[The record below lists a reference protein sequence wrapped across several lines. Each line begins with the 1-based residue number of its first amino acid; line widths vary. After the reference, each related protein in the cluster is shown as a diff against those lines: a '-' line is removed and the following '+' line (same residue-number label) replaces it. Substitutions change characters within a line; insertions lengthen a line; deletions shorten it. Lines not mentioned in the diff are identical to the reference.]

1 MPSSIMASRQRS
13 SKVWEHFSKVKEKSV
28 QCKICK
34 AEMAFHGSTTAMHE
48 HLKRKHVVADLF
60 SDEEGPSRAKKTCS
74 SSMDNFVTKPTTC
87 TPRQANVLT
96 EAILNMLVT
105 DMRPLSM
112 VGDSGFKDMI
122 KQFNP
127 EYHDNYLPGRSHFTA
142 MMEEK
147 YVKTF
152 EKVKQTLRG
161 VQSFLT
167 LTADV
172 WTSRATEAY
181 LGVSCHFMSEDWK
194 MKSFNLATMPL
205 EERHTGANIM
215 TWMEEVLA
223 KFDILPT
230 KIKAV
235 VHDSGSNMV
244 AAMRLLEEKHGW
256 ASIRCA
262 GHTLQLIVNTAL
274 KETTISRALGAA
286 RQLVEH
292 FKRSELASTKLK
304 MKQEQMNVKKNALI
318 QDVSTRWNST
328 FHMIERL
335 LEQRW
340 PLTATLSD
348 PEVTS
353 RGKHYFDLKPEQ
365 WALLEELEQ
374 GLAPFETA
382 TVYLSG
388 QQYTTISGLP
398 QVIKGLSRSVHQ
410 RQFETSSGKSFI
422 ATAEKGITQRW
433 ESIFAISAEK
443 ENPVILSAALDPRYR
458 KLKFLAPADGI
469 RVQGTIEVL
478 AVKEANA
485 GTRECA
491 QQQRVTGS
499 GRVEKTALDSL
510 LQSGTDSQSENDEET
525 DQEDQKVQVVRSE
538 VQLYFAEATLSK
550 KDDPLKWW
558 SENEGRFPTLSK
570 LAKSFLCIPAT
581 STPSERIFSTAG
593 NICSQKRASLS
604 PEHVEMLTFLAM
616 NKSLV

>member
-1 MPSSIMASRQRS
+1 
-13 SKVWEHFSKVKEKSV
+13 
-28 QCKICK
+28 
-34 AEMAFHGSTTAMHE
+34 MHE
-48 HLKRKHVVADLF
+48 HLKRKHVLACDN
-60 SDEEGPSRAKKTCS
+60 DEEGPSSRAKKVRS
-74 SSMDNFVTKPTTC
+74 SSMDGFVTKLATC
-87 TPRQANVLT
+87 TPQQANVLT
-96 EAILNMLVT
+96 ESILNMLVT

-112 VGDSGFKDMI
+112 VEDEGFKEMI

-127 EYHDNYLPGRSHFTA
+127 DYHNNYLPGRSHFTA
-142 MMEEK
+142 LMEKK
-147 YVKTF
+147 YHATF
-152 EKVKQTLRG
+152 EKVKETLRG
-161 VQSFLT
+161 VNSFLT

-181 LGVSCHFMSEDWK
+181 LGVSFHFLSEDWK
-194 MKSFNLATMPL
+194 MKMFNLSTMPL
-205 EERHTGANIM
+205 EERHTGANIL
-215 TWMEEVLA
+215 TWMEQVLA

-262 GHTLQLIVNTAL
+262 GHTLQLVVNTAL

-304 MKQEQMNVKKNALI
+304 MKQEQMNVKQNALI

-348 PEVTS
+348 PEVTP

-365 WALLEELEQ
+365 WELLEELKQ

-382 TVYLSG
+382 TVYLSA

-398 QVIKGLSRSVHQ
+398 QVVKGLTRAVHQ
-410 RQFETSSGKSFI
+410 SQFETNSGKSFI
-422 ATAEKGITQRW
+422 SSAEKGITQRW
-433 ESIFAISAEK
+433 GSICTISGDK
-443 ENPVILSAALDPRYR
+443 ENPVLLAAALDPRYR
-458 KLKFLAPADGI
+458 KLKFLTPEDGI
-469 RVQGTIEVL
+469 RLQGSIEVL
-478 AVKEANA
+478 AVKEAKTT
-485 GTRECA
+485 GTQDA
-491 QQQRVTGS
+491 KGPMQRAHGS
-499 GRVEKTALDSL
+499 GRKSALETL
-510 LQSGTDSQSENDEET
+510 LQSDTDSLSENEDGESEE
-525 DQEDQKVQVVRSE
+525 DRKIQVVINE
-538 VQLYFAEATLSK
+538 VRLYFGEASLPK
-550 KDDPLKWW
+550 NEDPLEWW
-558 SENEGRFPTLSK
+558 SANEGRFPTMSK

-581 STPSERIFSTAG
+581 STPSERIFSAAG

-604 PEHVEMLTFLAM
+604 SGHVEMLTFLAM
-616 NKSLV
+616 NKTLVQFGII

>member
-1 MPSSIMASRQRS
+1 M
-13 SKVWEHFSKVKEKSV
+13 EL
-28 QCKICK
+28 
-34 AEMAFHGSTTAMHE
+34 AFHGSTTAMHE
-48 HLKRKHVVADLF
+48 HLKRKHVVA
-60 SDEEGPSRAKKTCS
+60 SDDEVVQSSRTGKKIRL
-74 SSMDNFVTKPTTC
+74 SSMDDFVTKPTTC
-87 TPRQANVLT
+87 TPRQADVLT
-96 EAILNMLVT
+96 ESILNMLVT

-112 VGDSGFKDMI
+112 VDDQGFKEMI

-127 EYHDNYLPGRSHFTA
+127 DYHDNYLPGRSHFTKL
-142 MMEEK
+142 MEKK
-147 YVKTF
+147 YDATF
-152 EKVKQTLRG
+152 EKVKQTLGG
-161 VQSFLT
+161 VKGFFT

-181 LGVSCHFMSEDWK
+181 LGVSCHFLSEDWK
-194 MKSFNLATMPL
+194 MKSFILDTMPL
-205 EERHTGANIM
+205 EERHTGANIV
-215 TWMEEVLA
+215 TWMEEVLT
-223 KFDILPT
+223 KFEILPA

-274 KETTISRALGAA
+274 KDTTISRALGAA

-292 FKRSELASTKLK
+292 FKRSELASTRLK
-304 MKQEQMNVKKNALI
+304 MKQEQMNVKKNTLI

-348 PEVTS
+348 PEVMP
-353 RGKHYFDLKPEQ
+353 RGKHYFDLKPDQ
-365 WALLEELEQ
+365 WALLEELKQ
-374 GLAPFETA
+374 GLAPYT
-382 TVYLSG
+382 TQ
-388 QQYTTISGLP
+388 QQYTTVSGLP
-398 QVIKGLSRSVHQ
+398 QVVKGLTRAVHQ
-410 RQFETSSGKSFI
+410 SQLETSSGKSFI
-422 ATAEKGITQRW
+422 ASAEKGIKQRW
-433 ESIFAISAEK
+433 GSICTFSADK
-443 ENPVILSAALDPRYR
+443 ENPVILAAALDPRYR
-458 KLKFLAPADGI
+458 KLKFLAPEDVI
-469 RVQGTIEVL
+469 RVQGTVEVL

-485 GTRECA
+485 GTHEHA
-491 QQQRVTGS
+491 KVQTDNGS
-499 GRVEKTALDSL
+499 GGTEKTVLDNL
-510 LQSGTDSQSENDEET
+510 LESDTDSQGDNEEAASK
-525 DQEDQKVQVVRSE
+525 EDQDVQVVRSE
-538 VQLYFAEATLSK
+538 VQLYFKEATVSK

-604 PEHVEMLTFLAM
+604 AEHVEKLTFLAM
-616 NKSLV
+616 NNNLV

>member
-1 MPSSIMASRQRS
+1 MATWQRN
-13 SKVWEHFSKVKEKSV
+13 SKVWEHFDKTKEKKV
-28 QCKICK
+28 QALVMGICRVNVVLTRLTLRALLIIAYIDSCKRYIT
-34 AEMAFHGSTTAMHE
+34 GL
-48 HLKRKHVVADLF
+48 LKKY
-60 SDEEGPSRAKKTCS
+60 
-74 SSMDNFVTKPTTC
+74 PTTC
-87 TPRQANVLT
+87 TPRQADVLT
-96 EAILNMLVT
+96 ESILNMLVT

-112 VGDSGFKDMI
+112 VDDQGFKEMI

-127 EYHDNYLPGRSHFTA
+127 DYHDNYLPGRSHFTKL
-142 MMEEK
+142 MEKK
-147 YVKTF
+147 YYATF
-152 EKVKQTLRG
+152 EKVKQTLGG
-161 VQSFLT
+161 VKGFFT

-181 LGVSCHFMSEDWK
+181 LGVSCHFLSEDWK
-194 MKSFNLATMPL
+194 MKSFILDTMPL
-205 EERHTGANIM
+205 EERHTGANIV
-215 TWMEEVLA
+215 TWMEEVLT
-223 KFDILPT
+223 KFDILPA

-244 AAMRLLEEKHGW
+244 AAMRPLEEKYGW

-292 FKRSELASTKLK
+292 FKRSELASTRLK
-304 MKQEQMNVKKNALI
+304 MKQEQMNVKKNTLI

-335 LEQRW
+335 LEQHW

-348 PEVTS
+348 PEVTP
-353 RGKHYFDLKPEQ
+353 RGKHYLDLKPEQ
-365 WALLEELEQ
+365 WVLLEELKQ

-388 QQYTTISGLP
+388 QQYTTVSGLP
-398 QVIKGLSRSVHQ
+398 QV
-410 RQFETSSGKSFI
+410 TSSGKSFI
-422 ATAEKGITQRW
+422 ASAEKGITQRW
-433 ESIFAISAEK
+433 GSICTFSADK
-443 ENPVILSAALDPRYR
+443 ENPVILAAALDPRYR
-458 KLKFLAPADGI
+458 KLKFLAPEDVI
-469 RVQGTIEVL
+469 RVQGTVEVL

-485 GTRECA
+485 GTHEHA
-491 QQQRVTGS
+491 KVQTANGS
-499 GRVEKTALDSL
+499 GRIEKTALDNL
-510 LQSGTDSQSENDEET
+510 LESVTLTVCVNEEAASK
-525 DQEDQKVQVVRSE
+525 EDQDVQVVRSE
-538 VQLYFAEATLSK
+538 VQLYFKEATVSK

-604 PEHVEMLTFLAM
+604 AEHVEKLTFLAM
-616 NKSLV
+616 NNNVV

>member
-1 MPSSIMASRQRS
+1 MSPEVIPDGLWYHGNQAAT
-13 SKVWEHFSKVKEKSV
+13 ELE
-28 QCKICK
+28 
-34 AEMAFHGSTTAMHE
+34 ELAFHGSTTTMHE
-48 HLKRKHVVADLF
+48 HIKRKHVVAYD
-60 SDEEGPSRAKKTCS
+60 DGDEGPSSR
-74 SSMDNFVTKPTTC
+74 
-87 TPRQANVLT
+87 
-96 EAILNMLVT
+96 
-105 DMRPLSM
+105 
-112 VGDSGFKDMI
+112 FKEMI
-122 KQFNP
+122 KQFNLD
-127 EYHDNYLPGRSHFTA
+127 YHDNYLPGRSHFTTL
-142 MMEEK
+142 MEKK
-147 YVKTF
+147 YHATF
-152 EKVKQTLRG
+152 DKVKETLRG
-161 VQSFLT
+161 VNSFLT

-181 LGVSCHFMSEDWK
+181 LGVSCHFLTEDWK
-194 MKSFNLATMPL
+194 MKTLNLSTMPL

-286 RQLVEH
+286 RHLVEH

-304 MKQEQMNVKKNALI
+304 MKQEQMNVKQHALI

-348 PEVTS
+348 PDVTP

-365 WALLEELEQ
+365 WKLLEKLKQ

-398 QVIKGLSRSVHQ
+398 QVVKGLTRAVHQ
-410 RQFETSSGKSFI
+410 SQFETSSGKSFI
-422 ATAEKGITQRW
+422 SSAERGITQRW
-433 ESIFAISAEK
+433 GSLCTVSGDK
-443 ENPVILSAALDPRYR
+443 ENPVLLAAALDPRYK
-458 KLKFLAPADGI
+458 KLKFLTPEDGI
-469 RVQGTIEVL
+469 RLQGSIEVL
-478 AVKEANA
+478 AVKEAKTTGTQNA
-485 GTRECA
+485 KLQKA
-491 QQQRVTGS
+491 NGS
-499 GRVEKTALDSL
+499 GRKSALETL
-510 LQSGTDSQSENDEET
+510 LQSDTDSLSENEDEESE
-525 DQEDQKVQVVRSE
+525 EDRKIQVVINE
-538 VQLYFAEATLSK
+538 VRLYFSEATLPK

-558 SENEGRFPTLSK
+558 SENGGRFQTLSR

-581 STPSERIFSTAG
+581 STSSERIFSAAG

-604 PEHVEMLTFLAM
+604 TKHVEMLTFLAM
-616 NKSLV
+616 NKSLVQFGII